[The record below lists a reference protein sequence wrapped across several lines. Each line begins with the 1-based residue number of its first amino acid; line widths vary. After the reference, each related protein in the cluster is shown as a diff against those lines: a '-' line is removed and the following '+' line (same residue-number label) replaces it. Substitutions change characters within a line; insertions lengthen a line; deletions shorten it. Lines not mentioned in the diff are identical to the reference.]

1 MDDQGRRRTTCSW
14 LSARLTRP
22 ALEQRHLLLS
32 LSDST
37 DEETRENPGGRA
49 LSSPIS
55 EGQQSNDK
63 TFHFVFLHFTV
74 CRRIQIPVSKKIR
87 MTKIY
92 HHNTLKRLD
101 NHTRT
106 VLKGWVNRNRPALI
120 SLIWPSNPSHPD
132 FFQSCLGQL
141 IDRKGSKPEN
151 CRRVPSVVPRQ
162 LKSPT
167 CLKIIDSRLSAPLT
181 LDFLVGESRL
191 NRRLTV

>member
-1 MDDQGRRRTTCSW
+1 MDDQGRRRRTTCSW

-37 DEETRENPGGRA
+37 DEETRENPAGRCRHQSPRVNNQMIRLFT
-49 LSSPIS
+49 LSSYTS
-55 EGQQSNDK
+55 QYVGGSRSQFQ
-63 TFHFVFLHFTV
+63 
-74 CRRIQIPVSKKIR
+74 RRSD
-87 MTKIY
+87 

-191 NRRLTV
+191 NRRLTF